1 MGSTAEATVGAELGV
16 LAGAGHS
23 DGERAPAETRPR
35 RSFAVPLVAIGVVL
49 AVFAF
54 APFIIA
60 AVDAAHRHRDSLG
73 VDSWDPMD
81 GLQYLAWVRDA
92 HNGLIR
98 NLFGSGRDGAVFLHP
113 MWSPSGWVQAA
124 TGVSDTAIMAFWTAV
139 GALVLL
145 AGCARLV
152 VQQLPPERPTARVI
166 ALCLAL
172 FGGLTPLVLLLP
184 AIDIAAPN
192 DARLAGEDLISAA
205 SLWGYAPMAIAV
217 GLMPFAIE
225 GVSRLIDGR
234 RDRRTVLGTAAL
246 GLLVAWLHPWQGESL
261 IAVSAGL
268 AAWWLYDRSAARSRW
283 GARSRGGARA
293 RPAAGPPDRRPGGRH
308 DRRRLMS
315 GLGAPLL
322 VLVATAAP
330 LLYYLILSKVD
341 AGWAVA
347 ELADR
352 AATIPWPLIVL
363 CVAPLA
369 LLAVIAGRRAGGDHA
384 ARGLAL
390 WPLATL
396 LVVAGTRSGQDR
408 ALVGIGIPVA
418 VLLVRVW
425 PTGLHRARWVLAAAA
440 GVAATLVP
448 AGIYVAETING
459 LGSPYFTTVAELK
472 PSDVRASALAARASG
487 EQPILAPA
495 ALGTAIPALTDA
507 ASWVGHPIW
516 TPDYGSRAQRSGALF
531 AGSMTGPQARAF
543 VRAVGTRALVEPC
556 GWTARLEPA
565 LAPLGFRQVQVG
577 CSRVYLLPG

>member
-246 GLLVAWLHPWQGESL
+246 GLLVAWLHPWQGEAL
-261 IAVSAGL
+261 IAVLVGL
-268 AAWWLYDRSAARSRW
+268 AVWWLYDRSAAHP
-283 GARSRGGARA
+283 AVK
-293 RPAAGPPDRRPGGRH
+293 AAGAKGRK
-308 DRRRLMS
+308 
-315 GLGAPLL
+315 LGAPLL
-322 VLVATAAP
+322 VLLAAAAP